1 MRVLI
6 TGSNGLLGQKLVRLL
21 ASQPDCDLI
30 ATSRGSNRMPNNQG
44 YRYVSLDITD
54 PGAVRKILAE
64 TRPGAII
71 NTAAMTNV
79 DQCEDEKTK
88 CLKLNVEAV
97 SSLVEGAL
105 HHNSFLLQ
113 LSTDFI
119 FDGLAGPYDE
129 EAVANPISFYGESK
143 LRAENLV
150 RDSSLS
156 WAIVR
161 TVLVY
166 GVTHKMSRSNLVL
179 WVKRCLENEEPIQVV
194 NDQWRSPTLSEDLAQ
209 GCRLIL
215 NKLAQ
220 GIYNISGK
228 DVLTPYEM
236 AVRTAKFFGLDS
248 SFITETDSTHF
259 TQPAKRPAK
268 TGFIITKA
276 KNLLNYNP
284 RTFEEGLAIV
294 AQQIEATV

>member
-1 MRVLI
+1 MPCASLFRINLQPWAKSSDRV
-6 TGSNGLLGQKLVRLL
+6 GLR
-21 ASQPDCDLI
+21 
-30 ATSRGSNRMPNNQG
+30 
-44 YRYVSLDITD
+44 
-54 PGAVRKILAE
+54 
-64 TRPGAII
+64 
-71 NTAAMTNV
+71 
-79 DQCEDEKTK
+79 
-88 CLKLNVEAV
+88 
-97 SSLVEGAL
+97 
-105 HHNSFLLQ
+105 HNSFLLQ

-129 EAVANPISFYGESK
+129 EAAANPISFYGESK

-276 KNLLNYNP
+276 QNQLHYNP

>member
-6 TGSNGLLGQKLVRLL
+6 TGSNGLLGQKLVGLL

-30 ATSRGSNRMPNNQG
+30 ATSRGPNRMPNNQG

-129 EAVANPISFYGESK
+129 EAAANPISFYGESK

-236 AVRTAKFFGLDS
+236 AVRTARFFGLDS

-276 KNLLNYNP
+276 QNQLNYNP